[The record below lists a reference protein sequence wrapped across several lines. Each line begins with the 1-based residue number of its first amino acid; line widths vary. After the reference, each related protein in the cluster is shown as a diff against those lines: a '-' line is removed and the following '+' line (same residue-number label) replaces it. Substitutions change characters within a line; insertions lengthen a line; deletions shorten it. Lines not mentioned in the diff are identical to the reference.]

1 MKMKK
6 VMSLALAMSMVFTMT
21 ACGGG
26 GAEAP
31 AQEAPAAETPAAEEE
46 APAAEAPA
54 AEEEAPAAD
63 AAAGG
68 ADVSGKTVVFIP
80 KLTGNA
86 FFEAANDG
94 AQKYA
99 ADWGITVDY
108 QGSATAS
115 AADQVQVINNAVASG
130 ADAICISTVDAAGVR
145 DALQAAADAGLAV
158 CTWDSDSESD
168 VRALMV
174 SQGTPEVL
182 GQMLVDMSVDA
193 LEKRGVDP
201 ANDEVKY
208 VWHYSQATVTDQ
220 NSWQVAGEKIIAEK
234 YPNWVKVA
242 DNYYSEQDAEKAVS
256 TGAAILDAY
265 ADIDLIIC
273 NDSTALPGQLKAAQ
287 NKGLGKDD
295 VTITGFASP
304 MSIKEYCDADV
315 LYEWGLWDC
324 GIQGAMGCYLA
335 AFVAAGNEV
344 KVGDKVS
351 IPGIGDC
358 EILANDCLTE
368 GDTTADV
375 NNGVVLL
382 PETTVFTADNVNDY
396 NF

>member
-1 MKMKK
+1 MKLKK
-6 VMSLALAMSMVFTMT
+6 VMSLVLALSMVLSLT
-21 ACGGG
+21 ACGG
-26 GAEAP
+26 AKEEA
-31 AQEAPAAETPAAEEE
+31 AAPAASEPAKEEAAAPAEEAAAPAEEAAAES
-46 APAAEAPA
+46 
-54 AEEEAPAAD
+54 AAD
-63 AAAGG
+63 I
-68 ADVSGKTVVFIP
+68 SGKTVVFIP
-80 KLTGNA
+80 KVTGNA
-86 FFEAANDG
+86 FFEAANEG

-108 QGSATAS
+108 QGSATAGV
-115 AADQVQVINNAVASG
+115 ADQVQVINNAVASG

-145 DALQAAADAGLAV
+145 DALLAAQEAGLTV
-158 CTWDSDSESD
+158 CTWDSDAQSD
-168 VRALMV
+168 ARSLMV

-193 LEKRGVDP
+193 LTKRGVDP

-220 NSWQVAGEKIIAEK
+220 NSWQVAGEAIIAEK
-234 YPNWVKVA
+234 YPNWTKVA
-242 DNYYSEQDAEKAVS
+242 DNYYSNQDAEQAVS

-265 ADIDLIIC
+265 SDIDLIIC

-287 NKGLGKDD
+287 NKGLTKDD
-295 VTITGFASP
+295 ITITGFASP
-304 MSIKEYCDADV
+304 MSIKEYCDAGV

-324 GIQGAMGCYLA
+324 QIQGAMGCYLA
-335 AFVAAGNEV
+335 AYLAAGNEV
-344 KVGDKVS
+344 KVGDVIS

-358 EILANDCLTE
+358 EVLANDCLTE
-368 GDTTADV
+368 GDTTADT

-382 PETTVFTADNVNDY
+382 PETAVFDETNVNDY